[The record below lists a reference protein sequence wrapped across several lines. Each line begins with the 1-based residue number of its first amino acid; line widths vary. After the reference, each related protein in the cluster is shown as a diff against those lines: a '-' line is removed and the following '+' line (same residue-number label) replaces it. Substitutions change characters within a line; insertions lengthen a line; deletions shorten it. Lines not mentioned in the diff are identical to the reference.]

1 MCLSTAYYREKKDE
15 NIAAE
20 YVAEI
25 FVEEGAVRLI
35 DVMGDEMRIEGKMK
49 YVNLT
54 GGTVIIEPAE

>member
-20 YVAEI
+20 YVSEVI
-25 FVEEGAVRLI
+25 VEEGRVRLI
-35 DVMGDEMRIEGKMK
+35 DVMGDEMTIEGTLK

-54 GGTVIIEPAE
+54 GGTVILEPAE

>member
-1 MCLSTAYYREKKDE
+1 MCLSTAYYREKKNE

-25 FVEEGAVRLI
+25 IIEDGAVRLI
-35 DVMGDEMRIEGKMK
+35 DVMGDEMRIEGTLK